1 VEFWGE
7 SGSVLAL
14 GAALLLIAAFAMTT
28 VRRMRLL
35 GLGAGLLALAYLI
48 AAKASTVAFVLA
60 ITFVLVNLVQ
70 LSGIWRRS
78 RGGTMAAEERALFDQ
93 LLGAA
98 ASRHEGRLRDLMHW
112 REVSEGEVLM
122 RQGEA
127 SPPLIYVS
135 TGLVTVETS
144 GIEVGNCGEGEFVG
158 EMSLISGHT
167 ASATVT
173 VAMAARVAHFDRD
186 ALAQYV
192 SAVPEVGTAITNAL
206 NRGLAAK
213 VERMNEAVSRVRE

>member
-1 VEFWGE
+1 MEFWGE

-35 GLGAGLLALAYLI
+35 GLGAGLLALACLI
-48 AAKASTVAFVLA
+48 VTKASPVAFVLA
-60 ITFVLVNLVQ
+60 IAFILVNLVQ
-70 LSGIWRRS
+70 LSGMLRRS

-98 ASRHEGRLRDLMHW
+98 ASRHEGRLRDLLRW

-144 GIEVGNCGEGEFVG
+144 GIEVGSCGEGEFVG

-192 SAVPEVGTAITNAL
+192 SAVPEVGAAITNAL

-213 VERMNEAVSRVRE
+213 VERMNEAVSRVRQ